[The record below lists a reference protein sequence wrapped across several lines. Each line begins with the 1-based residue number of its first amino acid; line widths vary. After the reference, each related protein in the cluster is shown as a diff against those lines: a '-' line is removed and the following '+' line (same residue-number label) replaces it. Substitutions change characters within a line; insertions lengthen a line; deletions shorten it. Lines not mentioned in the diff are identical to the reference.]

1 CVMASFSSWGGS
13 KMHANRYLLTEVLKG
28 ELGFTGFI
36 VTDWEA
42 INQIT
47 PDYYQAV
54 VTSVNAG
61 IDMNMVPFD
70 YKNFIHCLT
79 KAVNDGQ
86 VSMQR
91 IDDAVSRILNVK
103 MEMGLFERP
112 YSQPKLLPE
121 VGSAAHRQLA

>member
-1 CVMASFSSWGGS
+1 
-13 KMHANRYLLTEVLKG
+13 
-28 ELGFTGFI
+28 
-36 VTDWEA
+36 
-42 INQIT
+42 
-47 PDYYQAV
+47 V

-79 KAVNDGQ
+79 KAVNDGE

-121 VGSAAHRQLA
+121 VGSAAHRQLAREAVAQSAVLLKNEGNLLPLAKDTRLIFLAGEAND